1 MLFNSIDF
9 MVFFP
14 IVLSIYFLI
23 PRKLRSVWALAASY
37 FFYMSWNPQ
46 YAALIA
52 LSTLLTYAGGILVEK
67 CTVMGGSSRN
77 FWKKVVLVSC
87 LAVNLLILGI
97 FKYGNF
103 VLESL
108 DTALGVF
115 GISMSGRR
123 FDLLLP
129 VGISFYTFQALGYII
144 DVYRGDTAAERNLL
158 RYALFVS
165 FFPQLVAGP
174 IERSGNLLKQIQEME
189 RIPLWN
195 AKRITSGAILMVWGL
210 FLKMV
215 IADRV
220 SVLFHHC
227 SWGCEDYGG
236 YTDGEFLCAVFCS
249 FRQRLLEPLHI
260 SLSSWFKDYLYI
272 PLGGSRKGSFR
283 KALNKMIVFSVSGL
297 WHGADWSFMAWGG
310 LHSFYQVFA
319 DTTLPYRKKYL
330 DKLQVNQHCFSWKL
344 LQGSV
349 TFVLVDFAWIFFRS
363 DSVRDALYYIKRIF
377 IRPTP

>member
-23 PRKLRSVWALAASY
+23 PRKLRSVWMLAASY

-67 CTVMGGSSRN
+67 CTVMEGSSWN

-195 AKRITSGAILMVWGL
+195 AKYSNAIRGGL
-210 FLKMV
+210 FWP
-215 IADRV
+215 AGR
-220 SVLFHHC
+220 
-227 SWGCEDYGG
+227 
-236 YTDGEFLCAVFCS
+236 
-249 FRQRLLEPLHI
+249 
-260 SLSSWFKDYLYI
+260 
-272 PLGGSRKGSFR
+272 
-283 KALNKMIVFSVSGL
+283 
-297 WHGADWSFMAWGG
+297 
-310 LHSFYQVFA
+310 
-319 DTTLPYRKKYL
+319 
-330 DKLQVNQHCFSWKL
+330 
-344 LQGSV
+344 
-349 TFVLVDFAWIFFRS
+349 
-363 DSVRDALYYIKRIF
+363 
-377 IRPTP
+377 